1 MWTIILSALKNKFVI
16 YGAIALCCVLLVGG
30 LWLRGN
36 HYQSK
41 YDNLIAQQNAEKVK
55 IYEAFRKEA
64 DLHNAR
70 LVEIEK
76 VSNDINKRIKGLK
89 LEKEICQSPDYYRMA
104 NDIIG
109 RLQQNGGDSKAD
121 LRQADN

>member
-1 MWTIILSALKNKFVI
+1 MWTAVLTFLKSKLAWYI
-16 YGAIALCCVLLVGG
+16 GAGLIVVLFVGG

-41 YDNLIAQQNAEKVK
+41 YDKLIAQQNEEKVK
-55 IYEAFRKEA
+55 LYENFRKEA

-76 VSNDINKRIKGLK
+76 TSKDINQRIKGLK

-109 RLQQNGGDSKAD
+109 RLQ
-121 LRQADN
+121 